1 MNFSEARLQFD
12 AKYSNLNLLT
22 KSLVTVDG
30 NITYDIPIKDTANKP
45 NEEYYKWQFIYSLIA
60 SDLFPTDHIGTEVYF
75 PKGNKKSAPI
85 KIDAVIFSDVQWL
98 DLYKK
103 YREQGD
109 QDALDK
115 IRKLAIGVV
124 EFKRGDKKIEQV
136 FNSQIK
142 ASIKEP
148 DSNFVLGVYYD
159 AGRLYLFKKFNGTIS
174 RYDNTKNY
182 AYSQRILEQYQL
194 EITDPYYMI
203 PDLPHITKLL
213 AQPAKMKYADL
224 KVEELDIV
232 FTINDENIK
241 LSLSQILKTMDAISM
256 YDETG
261 YLILIQLIALKIF
274 DEKQSETYGTKLRFY
289 VESEEIFNDDLGSK
303 AVQQFLSRLQSL
315 FDEAKIYY
323 KSILHENKIDWKN
336 VRHARLVTEVVRQF
350 QKYSLIRSNKN
361 DLYQLVFYNF
371 ATEFKKDKN
380 AQFLTPFP
388 IIDFMV
394 RIVNP
399 RRNET
404 VCDPCC
410 GIADFLSLSYIN
422 SNSKLDDRNLYG
434 FDNDYNMTLLAQLNM
449 LLNGDGNAVIR
460 FASDKGSINQKLAV
474 NGELKTLS
482 PSQHAAGKWDSWPDN
497 TELLKYDVI
506 LTNPPFGKGRSL
518 DLSKPADRDV
528 AELYELYHL
537 YIKENPKAGLDLGV
551 VFLENAVR
559 QIKVGGRFGIVLSNS
574 IASNNSWKF
583 ARDWLIN
590 SVRIVATFDLPP
602 DVFAE
607 TGVNTTLIIGYK
619 PSRTKLAQLVKSNYS
634 VFVRDIR
641 EVGYTKKTVKR
652 NVVFDAIFR
661 LNEETFETVIN
672 ESGESIIDEEFTQTI
687 TEFRQWCLFQEIE
700 VNKLFLE

>member
-1 MNFSEARLQFD
+1 MNFAESKLEFD
-12 AKYSNLNLLT
+12 AKYSNINLLN
-22 KSLVTVDG
+22 KSLVSVDG
-30 NITYDIPIKDTANKP
+30 KFTYDIPIKDIANEP

-60 SDLFPTDHIGTEVYF
+60 SGLFPTDCIGTEVYF
-75 PKGNKKSAPI
+75 PKGNRKSAPL

-109 QDALDK
+109 QDALDM
-115 IRKLAIGVV
+115 IRKLAVGVV

-159 AGRLYLFKKFNGTIS
+159 TGRLYLFKKLNNTIS
-174 RYDNTKNY
+174 RYDNAKNY

-194 EITDPYYMI
+194 EITDPYYTI
-203 PDLPHITKLL
+203 PDLPHIMKFLD
-213 AQPAKMKYADL
+213 QPAQVKYADL
-224 KVEELDIV
+224 KVEDLDIV

-241 LSLSQILKTMDAISM
+241 LSLSQILKTMDSISM

-261 YLILIQLIALKIF
+261 YLILIQLLALKIF
-274 DEKQSETYGTKLRFY
+274 DEKQSETYGTTLRFY
-289 VESEEIFNDDLGSK
+289 VEKEEIFNDNLGS
-303 AVQQFLSRLQSL
+303 ATVQQFLSRLQSL
-315 FDEAKIYY
+315 FVEAKIYY

-336 VRHARLVTEVVRQF
+336 ARHARLVTEVVRQF

-394 RIVNP
+394 KIVNP
-399 RRNET
+399 RRKET

-422 SNSKLDDRNLYG
+422 ANSKLDDRNLYG
-434 FDNDYNMTLLAQLNM
+434 FDNDYNMNLLAQLNM

-460 FASDKGSINQKLAV
+460 FVPDKGSINQKFTV

-482 PSQHAAGKWDSWPDN
+482 PSQHASGHWDSWPDD

-518 DLSKPADRDV
+518 DLSKPADLDV
-528 AELYELYHL
+528 AKLYELYHL

-551 VFLENAVR
+551 VFLENTVR
-559 QIKVGGRFGIVLSNS
+559 QVKLGGRFGIVLSNS
-574 IASNNSWKF
+574 IASNNTWKF
-583 ARDWLIN
+583 VRDWLIKN
-590 SVRIVATFDLPP
+590 VRIVATFDLPP
-602 DVFAE
+602 NVFAE

-619 PSRTKLAQLVKSNYS
+619 PDKARLAQLFKSNYS
-634 VFVRDIR
+634 VFVRDIK
-641 EVGYTKKTVKR
+641 EVGYTKKTVNR
-652 NVVFDAIFR
+652 NVVFDTKFR

-672 ESGESIIDEEFTQTI
+672 ESGESITEEEFTQII
-687 TEFRQWCLFQEIE
+687 TEFRQWCLFQEME
-700 VNKLFLE
+700 VTKLFLE